1 MKTICIFFILLSAL
15 FAKGTLAGK
24 QINNKATINVNIG
37 GTTYNIHSNVDKFVV
52 DQIVDINLKWQDD
65 KAIDVAASEKQRVLT
80 FILKNEGNGKDNIN
94 LFNEHNKTSAFTP
107 ENRKIYIDKN
117 GDGIFSKE
125 DELASKVEL
134 NADQSAILFIVSDI
148 PDANLTAKEKAYEIL
163 EAKSTKKGSTKKDRA
178 NSVDI
183 VVRKSEDNDTGIYIV
198 RDYFLQSIKS
208 KKVIS
213 GDKKAHTGSTI
224 EYKIELSIG
233 GENKDKVIKNI
244 DLKDLISSDS
254 QYIPNSLKLNGVNL
268 SDKIDND
275 NGYIKDSTVFVHI
288 DKIEGSNIATIT
300 FDVKIK

>member
-1 MKTICIFFILLSAL
+1 MKIILIFFMLISTI

-24 QINNKATINVNIG
+24 KINNQATVNVNIG
-37 GTTYNIHSNVDKFVV
+37 GTTYNIHSNVDKFVI

-80 FILKNEGNGKDNIN
+80 FILKNEGNGKDTIN
-94 LFNEHNKTSAFTP
+94 LSNEHNKTSAFVP

-117 GDGIFSKE
+117 ANGIFDDKDKLVSSI
-125 DELASKVEL
+125 DL
-134 NADQSAILFIVSDI
+134 NADKSAILFIVSDI

-163 EAKSTKKGSTKKDRA
+163 KAKSTKKSSSKKDRP

-244 DLKDLISSDS
+244 DLKDVISSDS
-254 QYIPNSLKLNGVNL
+254 QYIPNSLKLNGVSL

-275 NGYIKDSTVFVHI
+275 NGYIKGSTVFVHI
-288 DKIEGSNIATIT
+288 DKIEGNNIATIT